1 MKMNR
6 AYKFRLYPNKSQQQ
20 VLQSHF
26 GAVRFI
32 YNYFLEK
39 KIKVYKETKKTIAW
53 NQLANEIPQ
62 MKKQEE
68 YMWLKDVNSQALQ
81 QAVIH
86 LDKAFLNF
94 FRSGFGFP
102 KFKSKHKSKKSF
114 CFPLANNL
122 KIDYDANRISIPKF
136 IKLKAKDNRL
146 KCKFSRKVEGVVKS
160 ATVSQDKDGRY
171 YISILCEVDAQLPE
185 KKPVLRET
193 SRGIDFGVKTF
204 LTFDDGTKIENP
216 KFLKKS
222 QEKLIRHQQ
231 DLAKIEKGTI
241 KHKSKQEQITKLHS
255 KIARQRKDFLDKLTS
270 TMCNDSQVDTFCIED
285 LSIKD
290 MQSENMHSMNRAI
303 GDLAWNMF
311 TRMLAYKAEWHGK
324 NIVKIGRFEPSSKTC
339 HECGYVKHDLQLND
353 REWTCPNCGH
363 SHDRDVNAAKNIKDF
378 ALPNMN
384 FNKRVGSTLLNG
396 NHLQ

>member
-6 AYKFRLYPNKSQQQ
+6 AYKFRLYPNKTQQQ
-20 VLQSHF
+20 ALQSHF

-32 YNYFLEK
+32 YNHFLEK
-39 KIKVYKETKKTIAW
+39 KIKIYKETKKTVPW
-53 NQLANEIPQ
+53 NVLALELPKLKQ
-62 MKKQEE
+62 QEE
-68 YMWLKDVNSQALQ
+68 FAWLKEVNSMALQ

-86 LDKAFLNF
+86 LDKSFLNF

-114 CFPLANNL
+114 CFPGGL
-122 KIDYDANRISIPKF
+122 KLDYEANRVQIPKF
-136 IKLKAKDNRL
+136 KKTTTLDNRL
-146 KCKFSRKVEGVVKS
+146 KCKFSREVEGVVKS
-160 ATVSQDKDGRY
+160 ATVLQDRDGRY
-171 YISILCEVDAQLPE
+171 YVSILCEIDMQVPE

-204 LTFDDGTKIENP
+204 LTFDNGEKIENP

-222 QEKLIRHQQ
+222 QDKLAKHQQ
-231 DLAKIEKGTI
+231 DLAKLEKGTTRY
-241 KHKSKQEQITKLHS
+241 KSKQEQITKLHS

-270 TMCNDSQVDTFCIED
+270 KMCNDSQVDTFCIED

-290 MQSENMHSMNRAI
+290 LQSQNRHAMNRTI

-311 TRMLAYKAEWHGK
+311 VQMLTYKAEQRGK
-324 NIVKIGRFEPSSKTC
+324 NVVKIGRYVPSSKTC
-339 HECGYVKHDLQLND
+339 SNCGYVKHDLQLSD
-353 REWTCPNCGH
+353 REWDCPECSNH
-363 SHDRDVNAAKNIKDF
+363 HDRDINAAKNIKDF
-378 ALPNMN
+378 ALPSMN
-384 FNKRVGSTLLNG
+384 FNKMAGSVLSND

>member
-1 MKMNR
+1 MNK
-6 AYKFRLYPNKSQQQ
+6 AYKFRLYPNKAQQND
-20 VLQSHF
+20 LQSHF

-32 YNYFLEK
+32 YNHFLEK
-39 KIKVYKETKKTIAW
+39 KIKVYKETKKTITW
-53 NQLANEIPQ
+53 NQLANELPQ

-68 YMWLKDVNSQALQ
+68 YVWLKEVNSQALQ
-81 QAVIH
+81 QAVIN
-86 LDKAFLNF
+86 LDKSYLNF

-114 CFPLANNL
+114 CFPIVGNNL
-122 KIDYDANRISIPKF
+122 KIDYQQNRISIPKF
-136 IKLKAKDNRL
+136 IKLKDNDNRL
-146 KCKFSRKVEGVVKS
+146 KCKFSRKVDGIIKS

-171 YISILCEVDAQLPE
+171 YISILCEVDTTLPS

-216 KFLKKS
+216 KFLKQS
-222 QEKLIRHQQ
+222 QEKLVRHQQ
-231 DLAKIEKGTI
+231 DLAKLEKGTTSY
-241 KHKSKQEQITKLHS
+241 KSKQEQITKLHA
-255 KIARQRKDFLDKLTS
+255 KIARQRKDFLDKLTHKL
-270 TMCNDSQVDTFCIED
+270 CNDSQVDTICIED

-290 MQSENMHSMNRAI
+290 MQSENKHSMNRAI

-311 TRMLAYKAEWHGK
+311 TSMLAYKAEWHGK
-324 NIVKIGRFEPSSKTC
+324 NIIKIGRFEPSSRTC
-339 HECGYVKHDLQLND
+339 HECGHVKHDLRLSD

-363 SHDRDVNAAKNIKDF
+363 THDRDVNAAKNIKDF
-378 ALPNMN
+378 ALPDMN
-384 FNKRVGSTLLNG
+384 FNKRVGSTLSNG

>member
-1 MKMNR
+1 MNK
-6 AYKFRLYPNKSQQQ
+6 AYKFRLYPNKAQQQ
-20 VLQSHF
+20 ALQSHF

-32 YNYFLEK
+32 YNHFLEK

-53 NQLANEIPQ
+53 NQLANELPQ

-68 YMWLKDVNSQALQ
+68 YEWLKEVNSQALQ
-81 QAVIH
+81 QAVIN
-86 LDKAFLNF
+86 LDKSYLNF

-114 CFPLANNL
+114 CFPIVGNNL
-122 KIDYDANRISIPKF
+122 KIDYEQNKISIPKF
-136 IKLKAKDNRL
+136 IKLKDKDNRL
-146 KCKFSRKVEGVVKS
+146 KCKFSRKVEGVIKA

-171 YISILCEVDAQLPE
+171 YISILCEVDMQIPQ

-204 LTFDDGTKIENP
+204 LTFDDGTKVENP
-216 KFLKKS
+216 KFLKQS
-222 QEKLIRHQQ
+222 QEKLSRHQQ
-231 DLAKIEKGTI
+231 DLAKLKKGTT
-241 KHKSKQEQITKLHS
+241 KHKSRQEQITKLHA
-255 KIARQRKDFLDKLTS
+255 KVARQRKDFLDKLTHEL
-270 TMCNDSQVDTFCIED
+270 CNDSQVDTICIED

-290 MQSENMHSMNRAI
+290 MQSENKHSMNRAI

-311 TRMLAYKAEWHGK
+311 INMLAYKAEWYGK
-324 NIVKIGRFEPSSKTC
+324 NIIKIGRFEPSSKTC
-339 HECGYVKHDLQLND
+339 HECGHVKHDLRLSD
-353 REWTCPNCGH
+353 REWTCPSCGH
-363 SHDRDVNAAKNIKDF
+363 FHDRDVNAAKNIKDF

-384 FNKRVGSTLLNG
+384 FNKRVGSTLSNG